1 MSVARAVALVLAVA
15 AISGCDRSPAG
26 PSAAGG
32 PPTSVPI
39 VTGVRID
46 GPTLVAPGES
56 PHYIALEE
64 YSDGSTKD
72 VTATALWFPNA
83 GGFAIHFTGPGVA
96 APAER
101 GETLVVA
108 NAGKIARLNVL
119 VLEPGTFKL
128 RGLVSEGGV
137 GTLSGATVEV
147 LSGIGQGLHAT
158 SDSKGY
164 ALYGVAG
171 PVRLH
176 ASADGFTPQIHEV
189 VVTGN
194 DAADSFALTLV
205 DTPSDVSGVWTM
217 TVSPA
222 PSCPAG
228 LPDIARG
235 RTYEVKLIQQGT
247 HLQVKTSSP
256 TLEVFNPNENNGSIF
271 GSRVRLNFVGDT
283 DYGEWSSP
291 DLYDHLSPTETFGF
305 DGLADGTVT
314 GSEIRAAMNGDLVYW
329 NARTFAPAWYCR
341 ATNHVVILRR

>member
-1 MSVARAVALVLAVA
+1 MSAARMVVFVLAVT

-56 PHYIALEE
+56 LHYIALEE

-83 GGFAIHFTGPGVA
+83 RGYAIHFTSPGVA

-128 RGLVSEGGV
+128 RGLVSEAGV
-137 GTLSGATVEV
+137 GALYGATVEV
-147 LSGIGQGLHAT
+147 VSGIGQGLQAT
-158 SDSKGY
+158 SNSQGY
-164 ALYGVAG
+164 GLYGVSG
-171 PVRLH
+171 PVQLR

-194 DAADSFALTLV
+194 DAADSFALTPI
-205 DTPSDVSGVWTM
+205 DAPADVSGVWTM
-217 TVSPA
+217 TVSPS

-235 RTYEVKLIQQGT
+235 RTY
-247 HLQVKTSSP
+247 QVQ
-256 TLEVFNPNENNGSIF
+256 LMQHAR
-271 GSRVRLNFVGDT
+271 SRC
-283 DYGEWSSP
+283 
-291 DLYDHLSPTETFGF
+291 
-305 DGLADGTVT
+305 
-314 GSEIRAAMNGDLVYW
+314 SER
-329 NARTFAPAWYCR
+329 P
-341 ATNHVVILRR
+341 VVW